1 MSTCPAF
8 ACSAVYIKAY
18 KTIND
23 SVIDNKPQAT
33 LELSDQAFSWAH
45 QMKGLRKY

>member
-1 MSTCPAF
+1 MSCL
-8 ACSAVYIKAY
+8 CMQRSLKAY

-33 LELSDQAFSWAH
+33 LELSDQAFAWAH